1 MPEARRTA
9 RRSCTPGAAPRPSGP
24 PRQQHAAPGPLE
36 DLTVEIARRG
46 LGDESPSS
54 VLHFEAKGSLV
65 GSTLTLFPGY
75 SFLDRSQL
83 PSPIVS
89 RAQ

>member
-1 MPEARRTA
+1 MGLAPLPVVHS
-9 RRSCTPGAAPRPSGP
+9 RSQLRGRAGLPGSST
-24 PRQQHAAPGPLE
+24 APGPLE

-75 SFLDRSQL
+75 SFLDGSQL